1 MIKSNYLTSL
11 LILFIFLAGCS
22 SPQKKQTE
30 KKEESTVAAAFPIKE
45 FIFGDDHVF
54 KQCHAST
61 VLHLNNGEFLA
72 AWFGGTMEKNDDV
85 GIWLSKR
92 VEGKWEQPR
101 EVAKIRND
109 AHWNP
114 VLFQSQAGKIFLF
127 FKVGKEIETWEA
139 WVQTSDDN
147 GETWSTAYELVK
159 GDKGGRG
166 PVKNKPIILSDGS
179 WLAGSSHE
187 EKGYHVFVDRSN
199 DNGKTWTASPYLS
212 LGDTALRNKE
222 LIQPTLW
229 ESSPG
234 NIHMLLRSSIGF
246 ICRSDSKDYGKT
258 WAPVYKTSLPNPNSG
273 IDLAAL
279 PGGLLALA
287 YNPDGRDDGDRAPL
301 LLALSYDN
309 GKTWPKQLNIEDGK
323 GNDEFSYPAVIS
335 YGDTVAVTYTWQRK
349 NIAFWLGTVKN
360 IANGTY
366 RPGK

>member
-1 MIKSNYLTSL
+1 MINIKYIVALA
-11 LILFIFLAGCS
+11 FLSGFMTGCQ
-22 SPQKKQTE
+22 SPGQKQTGKQDE
-30 KKEESTVAAAFPIKE
+30 KAGTAVLPVKE
-45 FIFGDDHVF
+45 FIAGDVHGF

-61 VLHLNNGEFLA
+61 LLHLKTGEFVA
-72 AWFGGTMEKNDDV
+72 AWFGGTVEKNDDV
-85 GIWLSKR
+85 GIWLSRR
-92 VEGKWEQPR
+92 VMGKWETPK

-114 VLFQSQAGKIFLF
+114 VLFQSPAGKIFLF
-127 FKVGKEIETWEA
+127 FKVGKEIETWET

-147 GETWSTAYELVK
+147 GKTWSAAQEMIK
-159 GDKGGRG
+159 GDRGGRG
-166 PVKNKPIILSDGS
+166 PVKNKPIILSNGD

-187 EKGYHVFVDRSN
+187 ANGYHVFVDRSI
-199 DNGKTWTASPYLS
+199 DNGKTWDASSYLS

-234 NIHMLLRSSIGF
+234 NIHMLLRSSIGY

-273 IDLAAL
+273 IDLTRL
-279 PGGLLALA
+279 PGGELVLA
-287 YNPDGRDDGDRAPL
+287 YNPDGHDEGDRAPL

-309 GKTWPKQLNIEDGK
+309 GNTWPKQLNIEDGK
-323 GNDEFSYPAVIS
+323 GDDEFSYPAVIS

-349 NIAFWLGTVKN
+349 NIAFWLGTVSD
-360 IANGTY
+360 IA
-366 RPGK
+366 K